1 MDTYLLKA
9 AVLFA
14 LSATQQTTTLVD
26 EFLQNT
32 SFANSD
38 LDPLAYELLDLR
50 TPLERLGDSEIVIPV
65 KLQPPILAIVRGCG
79 DALARVDAVLNE
91 CADGPLREALWVAKV
106 PEVHD
111 LKDGLQT
118 CRRALQVRDPRNS
131 CRSRVGQSADED
143 SVARLGGCEPVCGR
157 RVAIRG
163 HLSPVLTE

>member
-9 AVLFA
+9 AVLYA

-50 TPLERLGDSEIVIPV
+50 TPLERLGDSEIVIPAR
-65 KLQPPILAIVRGCG
+65 LQPPILAIVRGCG
-79 DALARVDAVLNE
+79 DALARVDAVLSE

-106 PEVHD
+106 PEVRD

-118 CRRALQVRDPRNS
+118 CRRALQVSPAPRS
-131 CRSRVGQSADED
+131 WLDVRQYADEY
-143 SVARLGGCEPVCGR
+143 L
-157 RVAIRG
+157 
-163 HLSPVLTE
+163 